1 MLDLF
6 SLIFRLKMSD
16 NDEEFITDDLDNNE
30 DITYEDILPEESASN
45 ITSSESSHSTARSS
59 NRIQRGPKI
68 TSSVWPFFDKNTE
81 RHPGLPVCRTC
92 QSVFKKTSST
102 TSLRQHLLSHHINAP
117 HKRQK
122 TLHEYRTDSHTER
135 DQEVRDNAIIK
146 WIICDQQ
153 PFTVVECKEWREM
166 IQTFDQR
173 YSFHNR
179 KTTKQQILNL
189 FEEKRMDIKKTI
201 AQISGKV
208 SLTSDMWTASNN
220 DAFLSL
226 TIHFVDNNWV
236 LKNFLLDIIPFSIR
250 HTGINM
256 ATAIMN
262 VLQEFDLA
270 EKTLALTTD
279 NASSMIGCA
288 NYMAEELELDFNNFT
303 FAHYRCA
310 AHVLNLAV
318 NQGMEFIDES
328 ILKVRSLMSYLR
340 ASSTTNA
347 ELKVL
352 CDIKNIK
359 YLAPELDIK
368 TRWNSTYYMLDKWQK
383 MEPAI
388 NMLAADNRII
398 QRKCPSNNDCQKI
411 QVSFKKSIF
420 L

>member
-1 MLDLF
+1 
-6 SLIFRLKMSD
+6 
-16 NDEEFITDDLDNNE
+16 
-30 DITYEDILPEESASN
+30 
-45 ITSSESSHSTARSS
+45 
-59 NRIQRGPKI
+59 
-68 TSSVWPFFDKNTE
+68 
-81 RHPGLPVCRTC
+81 
-92 QSVFKKTSST
+92 
-102 TSLRQHLLSHHINAP
+102 
-117 HKRQK
+117 
-122 TLHEYRTDSHTER
+122 
-135 DQEVRDNAIIK
+135 
-146 WIICDQQ
+146 
-153 PFTVVECKEWREM
+153 M

-270 EKTLALTTD
+270 EKTLALMTD

>member
-1 MLDLF
+1 
-6 SLIFRLKMSD
+6 
-16 NDEEFITDDLDNNE
+16 
-30 DITYEDILPEESASN
+30 
-45 ITSSESSHSTARSS
+45 
-59 NRIQRGPKI
+59 
-68 TSSVWPFFDKNTE
+68 
-81 RHPGLPVCRTC
+81 
-92 QSVFKKTSST
+92 
-102 TSLRQHLLSHHINAP
+102 
-117 HKRQK
+117 
-122 TLHEYRTDSHTER
+122 
-135 DQEVRDNAIIK
+135 
-146 WIICDQQ
+146 
-153 PFTVVECKEWREM
+153 
-166 IQTFDQR
+166 
-173 YSFHNR
+173 
-179 KTTKQQILNL
+179 
-189 FEEKRMDIKKTI
+189 MDIKKTI
-201 AQISGKV
+201 AQILKKV